1 MSQPTGQLKVER
13 DSEEPG
19 VALVTID
26 RAEARNRLSR
36 AMLEGLR
43 QTCQQLADDEDLR
56 VVVMCGRG
64 RDFSV
69 GVDLDDKELN
79 SMVKADLGQRRR
91 MVQTG
96 PRLVAA
102 LQAMPQTTI
111 VAMQGHCLGGAGC
124 IALAA
129 DLRVAGAD
137 LKFGMPEVLRGM
149 NMSWHSVPLMVA
161 HFGPSRTKDLLLTG
175 RFVEAEEAV
184 SWGLANRLAGAGDAA
199 VHETA
204 LLWARELASGVPPMA
219 ASMIKETVNA
229 VANAHT
235 AMVHM
240 DADQFLL
247 AQTSEDFREAM
258 LAFLDKRSPEFKGR

>member
-1 MSQPTGQLKVER
+1 MGQVGEQVR
-13 DSEEPG
+13 VAPDTEMPE
-19 VALVTID
+19 VALVTLE
-26 RAEARNRLSR
+26 RAEARNALSR
-36 AMLEGLR
+36 AMLERLRGL
-43 QTCQQLADDEDLR
+43 CEELAADDSVR
-56 VVVMCGRG
+56 VVVIGGRG
-64 RDFSV
+64 RDFSA
-69 GVDLDDKELN
+69 GVDLRDEELN

-102 LQAMPQTTI
+102 IQAMPQTTI

-149 NMSWHSVPLMVA
+149 NISWQSVPLMVS
-161 HFGPSRTKDLLLTG
+161 HFGPARTKDLLLTG
-175 RFVEAEEAV
+175 RFVEAEEALA
-184 SWGLANRLAGAGDAA
+184 WGLANRLAGAGDAA
-199 VHETA
+199 VQEA
-204 LLWARELASGVPPMA
+204 AILWARELAGGVPPIA
-219 ASMIKETVNA
+219 ASMIKQTVNA
-229 VANAHT
+229 VANANT

-240 DADQFLL
+240 DSDQFLL

-258 LAFLDKRSPEFKGR
+258 LAFLDKRRPEFKGK